1 MRRLHAAL
9 ELDPATRSICSA
21 SNLSLECS
29 SHGLL
34 PAETGK
40 YTHSVYWPI
49 KGQPGYVKKPD
60 GKRERIAI
68 VMRCVQTEDWYA
80 TELPG
85 RKLADS

>member
-1 MRRLHAAL
+1 
-9 ELDPATRSICSA
+9 
-21 SNLSLECS
+21 
-29 SHGLL
+29 
-34 PAETGK
+34 
-40 YTHSVYWPI
+40 VYWPI

-60 GKRERIAI
+60 GKREHIAI